1 MNISEQN
8 LSNFVHRTAAL
19 IVYSAP
25 GAKVTGNV
33 AGTPPHVRL
42 ARLRADC
49 PGLTPVSVML
59 LIVNEATVPV
69 LVIHP

>member
-42 ARLRADC
+42 AKVASELPRVDT
-49 PGLTPVSVML
+49 G
-59 LIVNEATVPV
+59 
-69 LVIHP
+69 